1 MEHRISLSP
10 LLAATRDDLR
20 TRRASR
26 ASRKALA
33 RELASYTSHAE
44 QVELDAILDRADPD
58 AAAEI
63 RSIIW
68 RNRVA

>member
-1 MEHRISLSP
+1 MPHRISLSP
-10 LLAATRDDLR
+10 LLTATRDDLR
-20 TRRASR
+20 SRRASR
-26 ASRKALA
+26 ASHKAMA
-33 RELASYTSHAE
+33 RELASYTSPAD
-44 QVELDAILDRADPD
+44 QIELDAILDRADPD

>member
-10 LLAATRDDLR
+10 LWAATRDDLR
-20 TRRASR
+20 SRRASR
-26 ASRKALA
+26 ASRMALEC
-33 RELASYTSHAE
+33 ELASYTSHAE
-44 QVELDAILDRADPD
+44 QNELDAILDRADPA

-63 RSIIW
+63 RSIIQ